1 MRDLSPLAQRV
12 IRVYTGRKFSFKY
25 LINRAEGQAMAQYI
39 VRGGNRQ
46 KLKFNSAL
54 KIMIKEIF
62 KND

>member
-39 VRGGNRQ
+39 V
-46 KLKFNSAL
+46 
-54 KIMIKEIF
+54 
-62 KND
+62 